1 MISAKGRKPHSADM
15 WDDEA
20 CTPRM
25 PRQIFQSGL
34 AQIRLCGDLAHLPV
48 SFKAMQKKLC
58 ILITRKLLSIQ
69 AFIIYL
75 TVHTK
80 GHNTPRASSSIGP
93 AETFIM
99 AFFKMNTI
107 ESEEILPG
115 TEVMK
120 DHDGIHFIH
129 ARNAAHGPVLLP
141 TPSEHSHDPL
151 VGGTFPC
158 AFQKNTNEF
167 YRTGTNSG
175 KSLLSSARACLC

>member
-1 MISAKGRKPHSADM
+1 MRLVQ
-15 WDDEA
+15 
-20 CTPRM
+20 PRM

-34 AQIRLCGDLAHLPV
+34 AQSRLCGALAQLPV
-48 SFKAMQKKLC
+48 RFQCHAEA
-58 ILITRKLLSIQ
+58 TAHTNKLLSCSQ
-69 AFIIYL
+69 SGSYNLSDCAYREN
-75 TVHTK
+75 
-80 GHNTPRASSSIGP
+80 NTLRTSSSNGP

-99 AFFKMNTI
+99 PFFTMNAI

-151 VGGTFPC
+151 VGATFPC
-158 AFQKNTNEF
+158 AFQKNNNQS

-175 KSLLSSARACLC
+175 KPLLSSARACLC